1 MSPRDRAAGLRL
13 AVVVSD
19 LHIDRRVLLYALG
32 LSVLTGLSW
41 VRRQPYRLRAG
52 DPNGPTIVS

>member
-1 MSPRDRAAGLRL
+1 MAYACHDQECSYVSPRDRAAGLRL

-32 LSVLTGLSW
+32 LSVLTGPAPAIS
-41 VRRQPYRLRAG
+41 VARG
-52 DPNGPTIVS
+52 